1 MECAASKGEKK
12 KENRF
17 DPTRSGRHR
26 VSSNVGKMCEGFLRI
41 TSNVHPFMHSTT
53 QTSFKNY
60 DTFASESFNV
70 LTGFQLGLFRSKENR
85 LYIIGYPLSAP
96 MMRINVSL
104 ESDSLEVKSK
114 KVKISSPA

>member
-1 MECAASKGEKK
+1 MCSFEGGKK
-12 KENRF
+12 KGKSF
-17 DPTRSGRHR
+17 RSHSKWEA
-26 VSSNVGKMCEGFLRI
+26 SSVFQCGKMCEGFLRI